1 MRCVGEAIWQHCRSG
16 PPPPN
21 AELGWVFLASPN
33 PINACVRMYFIGR
46 NSREAEMSR
55 EAVTQGGRELS
66 GGISF
71 AGKER
76 RRWRE
81 LALCEGFTLGRSED
95 LVLFMLL
102 HTYAYYMHIQ
112 YI

>member
-16 PPPPN
+16 PPPPD

-55 EAVTQGGRELS
+55 GGGHAGREGAL
-66 GGISF
+66 GGDF
-71 AGKER
+71 LRGKRKE
-76 RRWRE
+76 E
-81 LALCEGFTLGRSED
+81 VA
-95 LVLFMLL
+95 
-102 HTYAYYMHIQ
+102 
-112 YI
+112 